1 VLSRFH
7 KRMKALQVRLTFSIL
22 DARLRFSSAVDGPN
36 AQGVPVRE
44 TSQTT
49 QPTYVNVQLRVEME
63 L

>member
-1 VLSRFH
+1 
-7 KRMKALQVRLTFSIL
+7 MKALQVRLTFSIL